1 MNSARKTAARARR
14 WPVQALL
21 GFIVLVLVVFGLVFF
36 TGPKTPV
43 PKLGIDLQGGTRVT
57 LVPQGERPTGDQLDQ
72 ARRILEDRVNG
83 MGVSGADVVTDGD
96 TLVITVPGEDSSQA
110 KALGRTSQLL
120 FRPVVSQ
127 GGPQPTKNFGSTLV
141 STADRWVSAGIITP
155 DDANKKLGDMAGQME
170 QMGLP
175 KPEGP
180 LTVHATAP
188 KEPGNSIEEQ
198 EQRDKQADVMKT
210 DRQSDDPDTLFASA
224 ALLTCGPSDPL
235 AGADDP
241 RKPLVACGD
250 QGPQLLA
257 PVPLLKGET
266 DEQNGRRLT
275 GDLVEN
281 DSVQGGL
288 NPQTGQVEITFKFK
302 TGGDNPGGETWA
314 DIGQKNLGNAIAI
327 TLDSHIISAPQI
339 REATPAGSTTQITGD
354 FSEKEAQDLANNL
367 RYGALPLSFTGENG
381 EQGGTAQTISPTM
394 GLASLRAGLIAGIVG
409 LVLVA
414 LYALAYYRGLGVVA
428 LLSLV
433 ASGVLIYGTLV
444 LLGRWIGYSL
454 DLAGIAG
461 LIIGVGTTADS
472 FVVYFERIKDEIH
485 QGSTFRS
492 AVPRAWKR
500 ASSTVV
506 TGNMVSLVAAVVLY
520 FLAIGEVK
528 GFAFTLGLTTFFDIV
543 VAFLVTAPLVIL
555 LSRREVFARPALNG
569 LGSAFRSSRR
579 HRREADRRAAA
590 APRPA

>member
-1 MNSARKTAARARR
+1 
-14 WPVQALL
+14 
-21 GFIVLVLVVFGLVFF
+21 
-36 TGPKTPV
+36 
-43 PKLGIDLQGGTRVT
+43 
-57 LVPQGERPTGDQLDQ
+57 
-72 ARRILEDRVNG
+72 
-83 MGVSGADVVTDGD
+83 
-96 TLVITVPGEDSSQA
+96 
-110 KALGRTSQLL
+110 
-120 FRPVVSQ
+120 
-127 GGPQPTKNFGSTLV
+127 
-141 STADRWVSAGIITP
+141 
-155 DDANKKLGDMAGQME
+155 
-170 QMGLP
+170 
-175 KPEGP
+175 
-180 LTVHATAP
+180 
-188 KEPGNSIEEQ
+188 
-198 EQRDKQADVMKT
+198 
-210 DRQSDDPDTLFASA
+210 
-224 ALLTCGPSDPL
+224 
-235 AGADDP
+235 
-241 RKPLVACGD
+241 
-250 QGPQLLA
+250 
-257 PVPLLKGET
+257 
-266 DEQNGRRLT
+266 
-275 GDLVEN
+275 
-281 DSVQGGL
+281 
-288 NPQTGQVEITFKFK
+288 
-302 TGGDNPGGETWA
+302 
-314 DIGQKNLGNAIAI
+314 
-327 TLDSHIISAPQI
+327 
-339 REATPAGSTTQITGD
+339 
-354 FSEKEAQDLANNL
+354 L

-555 LSRREVFARPALNG
+555 LSRREAFARPALNG

-579 HRREADRRAAA
+579 NRREAERRAAA
-590 APRPA
+590 APRPAARPAADAGSGADASDATPATGDVTGTATPASGTAGTDTPGTATPAQDSVGTDTPGTDTPGTDAPETATGKDDRS